1 MLKQWALEDTFFIWQ
16 SQSLRYG
23 IGECTEERN
32 AANYKVFYLEQ
43 EYGLILQSLMGR
55 RSPEMTL
62 ASKQVDTHFC
72 PLKQDLL

>member
-1 MLKQWALEDTFFIWQ
+1 MTESESEIWNW
-16 SQSLRYG
+16 RMYR
-23 IGECTEERN
+23 ERN

-43 EYGLILQSLMGR
+43 EYELILQSLMGR